1 MIQSI
6 YFDYKFTTL
15 NEYINAERSNRY
27 KAAGIKQR
35 ETNYTY
41 LLVKS
46 LMNGKKLKEIDKP
59 VKLNFIWHEKNKKRD
74 PDNVAF
80 CKKFILDGMV
90 KAKLITNDGH
100 KQIVSLTDEFVFDGK
115 YGVEVRWHRVEE

>member
-46 LMNGKKLKEIDKP
+46 LMNG
-59 VKLNFIWHEKNKKRD
+59 
-74 PDNVAF
+74 
-80 CKKFILDGMV
+80 
-90 KAKLITNDGH
+90 
-100 KQIVSLTDEFVFDGK
+100 
-115 YGVEVRWHRVEE
+115 